1 MKKLLSIITILL
13 LALNTFAQTPPA
25 TPPAGAAPATEQVGN
40 PGLHEVIKQRFID
53 GGLPFMTPILI
64 TLVLGLTICIERIIY
79 LNRAHASRRKLLAAL
94 EPDILAGNWEK
105 AKETCRNTRGP
116 LATMLL
122 HGLERSEYGADV
134 MEKSIIT
141 SGNAQMN
148 YLERGLTWI
157 SLFISLAPIFGFF
170 GTVIGIFMVF
180 ENIELTGDV
189 SVSVVAGGMK
199 VKLINTIG
207 GLIVAMVLQ
216 IFYNYVV
223 AKIDS
228 VVHDMEEGA
237 ITFVDLMLKS
247 PKFKN

>member
-1 MKKLLSIITILL
+1 MKKLLSLTTLLVLTIS
-13 LALNTFAQTPPA
+13 AQA
-25 TPPAGAAPATEQVGN
+25 AANAAPAANDSGI
-40 PGLHEVIKQRFID
+40 HEVIKQRFID
-53 GGLPFMTPILI
+53 GGLLFMTPILI
-64 TLVLGLTICIERIIY
+64 TLVLGLAICIERIIY
-79 LNRAHASRRKLLAAL
+79 LNRAHASRKKLLTAL
-94 EPDILAGNWEK
+94 EPDILSGNLEQ

-141 SGNAQMN
+141 TGNAQMS
-148 YLERGLTWI
+148 YLERGLTWV

-170 GTVIGIFMVF
+170 GTVIGIFIVF

-216 IFYNYVV
+216 IFYNYIV

-247 PKFKN
+247 GKFKN